1 MANRIAGV
9 AAKAAEQPLTRSI
22 NRVRI
27 METLRA
33 NGSVSRVEIGER
45 TGLAPATVS
54 EITAALLEEG
64 LLRESRSV
72 SAGRGRPRTL
82 LEINAD
88 GGRVMGVKLST
99 HRVTLSVTDF
109 TGQAIDALSL
119 SLLPEKLGI
128 ATVADSV
135 AASILGF
142 LKKLRL
148 LPVSLAGIGVGLPGF
163 IESGTGTG
171 HWSPLFGVNP
181 PSFTKLLMDRL
192 GVPVIVEN
200 DVNLVALAERWFG
213 EGRGVDNFCVIT
225 VEHGVGMGMYL
236 DGRLY
241 RGRGGMA
248 AEFGHVRHLEGGRPC
263 RCGQLGC
270 IEAYAADY
278 AIVARAAEILDLG
291 PLDDAQAINQ
301 AVKEVTRRAKLGDGR
316 LRTLFAEAGHALGL
330 GIANLVNILTP
341 ERVLVTGEGM
351 RAEDLLMRPLID
363 TFHAN
368 VLPFLRET
376 TPVIWHSWGDEV
388 WAQGAAAL
396 VLHER
401 FAGPGPGSEAS

>member
-1 MANRIAGV
+1 MIERGAGP
-9 AAKAAEQPLTRSI
+9 AGTGSGQPLMRSI
-22 NRVRI
+22 NRLHV
-27 METLRA
+27 MDALRVH
-33 NGSVSRVEIGER
+33 GPVSRVEIGAR

-54 EITAALLEEG
+54 EITGALLAEN
-64 LLRESRSV
+64 LLRESHSV
-72 SAGRGRPRTL
+72 VGGRGRPRIM

-99 HRVTLSVTDF
+99 HQATLSLTNL
-109 TGQAIDALSL
+109 TGHAIDALSL
-119 SLLPEKLGI
+119 PILPEQLGI
-128 ATVADSV
+128 TATADSV
-135 AASILGF
+135 AAGVHAF
-142 LKKLRL
+142 LKKQRM
-148 LPVSLAGIGVGLPGF
+148 LPTSLSGIGVGLPGF

-171 HWSPLFGVNP
+171 SWSPLFGSQP
-181 PSFTKLLMDRL
+181 ASFSELLQERL
-192 GVPVIVEN
+192 GIPVAVEN
-200 DVNLVALAERWFG
+200 DVNLVALAEHWFG
-213 EGRGVDNFCVIT
+213 EGKGVDNFCVVT

-248 AEFGHVRHLEGGRPC
+248 AEFGHVRHREGGLPC

-278 AIVARAAEILDLG
+278 AIVGRAAGLIELG
-291 PLDDAQAINQ
+291 PLGDARAINQ
-301 AVKEVTRRAKLGDGR
+301 AVKEVTRRAKLGDPA
-316 LRTLFAEAGHALGL
+316 LRGLFAEAGHALGL

-363 TFHAN
+363 SFQAN

-376 TPVIWHSWGDEV
+376 TPLIWHAWGDEV

-396 VLHER
+396 VLNQR
-401 FAGPGPGSEAS
+401 FAGAAPASDAA

>member
-1 MANRIAGV
+1 MTRTSG
-9 AAKAAEQPLTRSI
+9 QPSLRSI
-22 NRVRI
+22 NRLHI
-27 METLRA
+27 MEAMRA
-33 NGSVSRVEIGER
+33 NGPVSRVEIGEC

-54 EITAALLEEG
+54 EITGALVAEN
-64 LLRESRSV
+64 LLRESRIV
-72 SAGRGRPRTL
+72 IAGRGRPRVM

-99 HRVTLSVTDF
+99 HQVTLSLTNL
-109 TGQAIDALSL
+109 TGHAIDAVSL
-119 SLLPEKLGI
+119 PLLPKELGI
-128 ATVADSV
+128 AATADSV
-135 AASILGF
+135 AASIHAF

-148 LPVSLAGIGVGLPGF
+148 LPASLSGIGVGLPGF

-171 HWSPLFGVNP
+171 SWSPLFGARP
-181 PSFTKLLMDRL
+181 ASFSQLLMDRL
-192 GVPVIVEN
+192 GVPVVVEN

-213 EGRGVDNFCVIT
+213 EGKGVDNFCVVT

-248 AEFGHVRHLEGGRPC
+248 AEFGHVRHREGGLPC
-263 RCGQLGC
+263 RCGQQGC

-278 AIVARAAEILDLG
+278 AIVGRAAGIVELG
-291 PLDDAQAINQ
+291 PLDDARAINE
-301 AVKEVTRRAKLGDGR
+301 AVKEITRRAKLGDAR

-330 GIANLVNILTP
+330 GVANLVNLLTP

-363 TFHAN
+363 TFQAN

-376 TPVIWHSWGDEV
+376 TPLIWHAWGDEV

-396 VLHER
+396 VLNER
-401 FAGPGPGSEAS
+401 FAGLAQEDEPS